1 MKEDE
6 IFDKQKI
13 NYSFDRD
20 KLDLMVDGFL
30 KGGTFE
36 IEGNVSS
43 QFISGLL
50 FALPLLK
57 KDSKIIITTKMES
70 KSYVDLTLKVMKD
83 FGIEIENHNY
93 QEFIIK
99 GNQKYLGRNYK
110 VESDYSQGAF
120 FLCGDALGNEIHCG

>member
-1 MKEDE
+1 
-6 IFDKQKI
+6 
-13 NYSFDRD
+13 
-20 KLDLMVDGFL
+20 MVDGFL

-70 KSYVDLTLKVMKD
+70 KSY
-83 FGIEIENHNY
+83 GI
-93 QEFIIK
+93 
-99 GNQKYLGRNYK
+99 
-110 VESDYSQGAF
+110 
-120 FLCGDALGNEIHCG
+120 